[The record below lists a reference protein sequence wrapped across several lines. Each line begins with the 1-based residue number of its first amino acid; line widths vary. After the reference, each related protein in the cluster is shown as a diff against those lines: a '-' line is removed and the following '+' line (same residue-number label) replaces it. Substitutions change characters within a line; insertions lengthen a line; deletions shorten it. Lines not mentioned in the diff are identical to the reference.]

1 MNAVKS
7 IWRAVVAKF
16 EPDEPLIVVKTI
28 TCVDGTRL
36 VEIARREDG
45 SFRYVEHCKLTE
57 RGMTYWKNGV
67 LSGIFPTAEAAET
80 EARQTLC
87 WLRPGGVC

>member
-7 IWRAVVAKF
+7 LWRAVVAKF
-16 EPDEPLIVVKTI
+16 EPDEPLIVVKTL
-28 TCVDGTRL
+28 TSQDGTRL

-57 RGMTYWKNGV
+57 RGMTYWKNGL
-67 LSGIFPTAEAAET
+67 LSGVFATAEDAE
-80 EARQTLC
+80 ADAHAQLC
-87 WLRPGGVC
+87 WLRPGGCP